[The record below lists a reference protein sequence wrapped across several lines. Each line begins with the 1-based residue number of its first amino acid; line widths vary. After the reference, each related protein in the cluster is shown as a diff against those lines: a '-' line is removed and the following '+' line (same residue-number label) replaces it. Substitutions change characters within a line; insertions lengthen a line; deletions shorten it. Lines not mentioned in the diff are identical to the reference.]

1 MLEDDNSSNIEWEQ
15 DKGISKNTRVSRRF
29 DLKKAIKSEATE
41 RNNFKT
47 NPSKPSLAPNLKRL
61 QSKIRDAYDDED
73 DEDEVVYHFSF
84 NDDNSSLINAL
95 KDDEKQQFSAK
106 KIQEDQKMQQT
117 AGKMETILQADK
129 VARQLGLK
137 GLKKKVVINN
147 IQDISINTQTKDQ
160 VLLENVA
167 AKTKI
172 KTSDLS
178 SRETTDMVKGLRKMR
193 IATMSSENIRAS
205 TIENM
210 KAEELIEIGR
220 SNDEKKTA
228 KMILE
233 KSGRKEA
240 KKADETQRE
249 KEQQKIKSAIKRAKS
264 R

>member
-15 DKGISKNTRVSRRF
+15 DKGVSKNTRVSRRL
-29 DLKKAIKSEATE
+29 DLKKIMKAEAEE
-41 RNNFKT
+41 RNNFKMK
-47 NPSKPSLAPNLKRL
+47 PSKPNLAPNLKRL
-61 QSKIRDAYDDED
+61 QSRIRDTYDDED

-84 NDDNSSLINAL
+84 NDGNSALINAL
-95 KDDEKQQFSAK
+95 KDDEKQRLSAK

-117 AGKMETILQADK
+117 VGKMEAVLQADK
-129 VARQLGLK
+129 VAKQLGLK

-147 IQDISINTQTKDQ
+147 VQDISINTQTKDK
-160 VLLENVA
+160 VLQEDVA

-172 KTSDLS
+172 KTSGLS
-178 SRETTDMVKGLRKMR
+178 SRETSDMVKGLRKMR
-193 IATMSSENIRAS
+193 MAAMRSEEIKAS
-205 TIENM
+205 TIESM
-210 KAEELIEIGR
+210 KAEELVEIGR

-240 KKADETQRE
+240 KKADKTQKE
-249 KEQQKIKSAIKRAKS
+249 KEQQKIKSAIKQTKS